1 LASAGLIPL
10 SPLAPQASFGAFHA
24 NGKKYDLLWVSSKNG
39 GIIGLDDYLRDSGW
53 QSCGTAASC
62 VRDCSALMVVG
73 SEGAYSH
80 TVVGVA
86 PAVID
91 AHNVARYH
99 VAPSTYNI
107 NNVWNPP
114 ANVYEIVAQQRL
126 ELEKMKND
134 PNESYEMPTYE
145 PF

>member
-1 LASAGLIPL
+1 MASAGLIPL